1 MTEPMTATPAT
12 PLAPTDL
19 RPLSRQLADARQ
31 HLVARLDP
39 VAVALLDDLLT
50 LARRAGCRDA
60 NNALQVEV
68 AELLLAKRQDDA
80 RLVEAW
86 AHVTGEA
93 NCCPGCAGDSRD

>member
-1 MTEPMTATPAT
+1 MTTEPTTSATP
-12 PLAPTDL
+12 DL
-19 RPLSRQLADARQ
+19 RPLSLRLAEARQ

-50 LARRAGCRDA
+50 LARRAGCHDA

-68 AELLLAKRQDDA
+68 AELLLAKRRDEA
-80 RLVEAW
+80 RLAEAW
-86 AHVTGEA
+86 AHVAGEA